1 MQKTVIFA
9 ALGLLAFS
17 PAAFADDDNASCT
30 TEPQAQ
36 WMSTDAISAKAVAA
50 GYKDIRQ
57 VKTEGTCY
65 EVYAMTTTGERAEVV
80 MNPVNGD
87 VVKAEID
94 N

>member
-1 MQKTVIFA
+1 MQKTAIFA
-9 ALGLLAFS
+9 ALGLLVFS
-17 PAAFADDDNASCT
+17 SAAFADDDNASCT
-30 TEPQAQ
+30 SAPHAE
-36 WMSTDAISAKAVAA
+36 WMSTEAISAKAVAA

-65 EVYAMTTTGERAEVV
+65 EIYAMTTKGERAEVI

-87 VVKAEID
+87 VVRAEID